1 MSGLPLKKTQ
11 KELKEE
17 KPVLGICLGSQ
28 LLAAVLG
35 ASITRGPQKEI
46 GWHSIDLLPAASE
59 NPLMSEIEKSFM
71 GYHWHGDC
79 FDLPKGASA
88 LASSERTACQA
99 FAYGP
104 KAYGIL
110 FHMEVTEQIIGD
122 MVRRFDDEVREV
134 LVGRLG
140 TTIRVVVDRTRSQDR
155 NRELALGK
163 LEERLQEAR
172 VEQRRRR
179 PTRPGRRAVERRL
192 TAKKQRAARKS
203 ERRRDWRTE

>member
-1 MSGLPLKKTQ
+1 MPRADDRDLY
-11 KELKEE
+11 
-17 KPVLGICLGSQ
+17 
-28 LLAAVLG
+28 A
-35 ASITRGPQKEI
+35 GP
-46 GWHSIDLLPAASE
+46 GCRVPAA
-59 NPLMSEIEKSFM
+59 
-71 GYHWHGDC
+71 
-79 FDLPKGASA
+79 
-88 LASSERTACQA
+88 
-99 FAYGP
+99 
-104 KAYGIL
+104 
-110 FHMEVTEQIIGD
+110 EVTW
-122 MVRRFDDEVREV
+122 RFGPSGGPGGQHANRAHTRVEAELDLTSARGIDDEVREV

>member
-1 MSGLPLKKTQ
+1 MAGFDDRVLSG
-11 KELKEE
+11 
-17 KPVLGICLGSQ
+17 
-28 LLAAVLG
+28 
-35 ASITRGPQKEI
+35 GPGCCI
-46 GWHSIDLLPAASE
+46 PASE
-59 NPLMSEIEKSFM
+59 VSWRFGPSGGPGGQHANRAHTRVEAEL
-71 GYHWHGDC
+71 
-79 FDLPKGASA
+79 DLTSA
-88 LASSERTACQA
+88 R
-99 FAYGP
+99 
-104 KAYGIL
+104 GI
-110 FHMEVTEQIIGD
+110 
-122 MVRRFDDEVREV
+122 DDEVREV